1 MSAKFCRGCGTA
13 LKPNAK
19 FCSACGTPVFRQ
31 EPAQVKPA
39 QEPKEPVHRLNIQAP
54 AASVQKAVLPTGS
67 LTNAPMTGGE
77 FAIDIADPVGEVSKA
92 LGKRFGLKNIIAG
105 LAASGASFAAIWSVD
120 SPVRLSVIISA
131 LAIVLR
137 ITLSLIRRRRK

>member
-31 EPAQVKPA
+31 EPA
-39 QEPKEPVHRLNIQAP
+39 RSLNIQAP
-54 AASVQKAVLPTGS
+54 AASVQKAVLPAGS
-67 LTNAPMTGGE
+67 FTNAPMTGGE
-77 FAIDIADPVGEVSKA
+77 FAIDIADPVGEVRKA

>member
-31 EPAQVKPA
+31 EP
-39 QEPKEPVHRLNIQAP
+39 KEPVHRLNIQAP
-54 AASVQKAVLPTGS
+54 AASVQKAVLPAGS

-77 FAIDIADPVGEVSKA
+77 FAIDIADPMGEVTKA

-120 SPVRLSVIISA
+120 SPVTFSVIISA

>member
-31 EPAQVKPA
+31 EPV
-39 QEPKEPVHRLNIQAP
+39 RSLNIQAP

-77 FAIDIADPVGEVSKA
+77 FAIDIVDPVGEVRKA
-92 LGKRFGLKNIIAG
+92 SGKRFGLKNIIAG

-137 ITLSLIRRRRK
+137 IALSLIRRRRK